1 MKKEDLQMLL
11 FPSIF
16 RLLAKGVFTKCLF
29 SFLAIF
35 LAVLDFI
42 PFFRSFLR
50 LFQNR
55 KPAIVSHKISR
66 PRKPVTSY
74 TVQKELK

>member
-16 RLLAKGVFTKCLF
+16 QLLAKGVFAKCLF

-42 PFFRSFLR
+42 PFFRSFCAC
-50 LFQNR
+50 F
-55 KPAIVSHKISR
+55 KI
-66 PRKPVTSY
+66 
-74 TVQKELK
+74 ENLL

>member
-11 FPSIF
+11 FPFFS
-16 RLLAKGVFTKCLF
+16 ASEKGVFTKCLF

-42 PFFRSFLR
+42 TFFRHFCAC
-50 LFQNR
+50 F
-55 KPAIVSHKISR
+55 KI
-66 PRKPVTSY
+66 
-74 TVQKELK
+74 ENLL

>member
-1 MKKEDLQMLL
+1 MWLLLFEWRISAHYIQEIEMKKEDLQMLL

-16 RLLAKGVFTKCLF
+16 SASGKGVFTKCLF

-42 PFFRSFLR
+42 TFFRF
-50 LFQNR
+50 FC
-55 KPAIVSHKISR
+55 ACFKI
-66 PRKPVTSY
+66 
-74 TVQKELK
+74 ENLL

>member
-16 RLLAKGVFTKCLF
+16 RLPAKGVFAKCLF

-35 LAVLDFI
+35 LAFLDFI
-42 PFFRSFLR
+42 PFFA
-50 LFQNR
+50 LF
-55 KPAIVSHKISR
+55 ALVSK
-66 PRKPVTSY
+66 
-74 TVQKELK
+74 

>member
-16 RLLAKGVFTKCLF
+16 RFLAKGVFTKCLF

-35 LAVLDFI
+35 LAVLDFVT
-42 PFFRSFLR
+42 FFA
-50 LFQNR
+50 LF
-55 KPAIVSHKISR
+55 ALVSK
-66 PRKPVTSY
+66 
-74 TVQKELK
+74 

>member
-42 PFFRSFLR
+42 TFFSLFLR

-55 KPAIVSHKISR
+55 KPAIVSHKNSR
-66 PRKPVTSY
+66 PSKSVAPY
-74 TVQKELK
+74 TIQKELK